1 MHRQARQGM
10 MLKRD
15 FGITASTIDLCCESD
30 KLEVVKQSFQKIL
43 STESTQSAGACR
55 NICKKVLYLAGIL
68 KLDTQSAIEVMLS
81 LVLELKREDMVD
93 SLCTCLLELHDIRG
107 SILTILP
114 MIFSQCED
122 VLHIAST
129 VHNIASRVV
138 VESGVSD
145 VNKCTNVALWAD
157 ILVQASV
164 PFGNA
169 GNRSSVS
176 ACTCLTKGQT
186 LLHSRHVYALDKK
199 QVLTHL
205 AALGKSVWSFLDKK
219 QLELLEAV
227 KLHLQE
233 TCQYLSGRSQ
243 DELCLSLVATVF
255 HMFLDIPGPNAIEK
269 ALQEVVER
277 QISKNTIS
285 IIARA
290 SARKHADMPFLKGL
304 LCNLQ
309 PGKALTT
316 LKKLISQCNNNFR
329 LLKTLATLGLEVCS
343 DSTQKSA
350 FRCLVK
356 SAYWCEKL
364 AKLDLSIADALTK
377 QNTAVLQ
384 SALEQMEKSPFIDV
398 DGLANYCSS
407 FKLDKE
413 ASLSRRLEFLLCAQ
427 EGDPCAKGWNLQQ
440 RIAEASRVLEKI
452 PKVLLQKVLMK
463 ALAKVNPYNYEI
475 LRFGYDYI
483 RAIEEGPESKV
494 EREIGILH
502 FLESYKRY
510 SPPSEQEMDL
520 WFEEY
525 PLADISSLMQSRL
538 PFRHLLKPSL
548 WHFVTNEL
556 YPETVDAWLNVAD
569 TLGLDKD
576 DIRFIAVDNATRTW
590 SAHHHQGNVLD
601 VTFLSSVKKL
611 IEEMSIKEKAVACLI
626 KLLENLPKGPT
637 ATRVAKEC
645 ATLPD
650 AFFEPGEAKSKV
662 ADAKAKFRR
671 KYIRLRNEQLL
682 KQHSLNSASYLA
694 LCGKTADLVAA
705 LLEDTRWQLVFS
717 DTSALYSCVDQI
729 AFNDGVVQ
737 VDFPSILE
745 QSVKRWLGFQATEN
759 TGDESTLEPLF

>member
-1 MHRQARQGM
+1 MVLQTTAVPLNWTKRHHFLEGLSFCCA
-10 MLKRD
+10 LKKE
-15 FGITASTIDLCCESD
+15 I
-30 KLEVVKQSFQKIL
+30 
-43 STESTQSAGACR
+43 
-55 NICKKVLYLAGIL
+55 
-68 KLDTQSAIEVMLS
+68 
-81 LVLELKREDMVD
+81 LVLRAG
-93 SLCTCLLELHDIRG
+93 TC
-107 SILTILP
+107 
-114 MIFSQCED
+114 
-122 VLHIAST
+122 
-129 VHNIASRVV
+129 
-138 VESGVSD
+138 
-145 VNKCTNVALWAD
+145 K
-157 ILVQASV
+157 
-164 PFGNA
+164 
-169 GNRSSVS
+169 
-176 ACTCLTKGQT
+176 
-186 LLHSRHVYALDKK
+186 
-199 QVLTHL
+199 
-205 AALGKSVWSFLDKK
+205 
-219 QLELLEAV
+219 
-227 KLHLQE
+227 
-233 TCQYLSGRSQ
+233 
-243 DELCLSLVATVF
+243 
-255 HMFLDIPGPNAIEK
+255 
-269 ALQEVVER
+269 
-277 QISKNTIS
+277 
-285 IIARA
+285 
-290 SARKHADMPFLKGL
+290 
-304 LCNLQ
+304 
-309 PGKALTT
+309 
-316 LKKLISQCNNNFR
+316 
-329 LLKTLATLGLEVCS
+329 
-343 DSTQKSA
+343 
-350 FRCLVK
+350 
-356 SAYWCEKL
+356 
-364 AKLDLSIADALTK
+364 
-377 QNTAVLQ
+377 
-384 SALEQMEKSPFIDV
+384 
-398 DGLANYCSS
+398 
-407 FKLDKE
+407 
-413 ASLSRRLEFLLCAQ
+413 
-427 EGDPCAKGWNLQQ
+427 Q

-576 DIRFIAVDNATRTW
+576 DIPIHCCGQCHPHVECAPSPGKRVGRDISLEASRN
-590 SAHHHQGNVLD
+590 
-601 VTFLSSVKKL
+601 L

-745 QSVKRWLGFQATEN
+745 QSVKRWLGFP
-759 TGDESTLEPLF
+759 GY